1 MPRGTVKWF
10 EWQRGYGFIQPE
22 ARGGKDVIV
31 YVSAV
36 ERAGLSGLNE
46 GQIVDYEVVTND
58 GTISA
63 GTVKVQR

>member
-1 MPRGTVKWF
+1 
-10 EWQRGYGFIQPE
+10 
-22 ARGGKDVIV
+22 VIV